1 MRVSKD
7 IPMHNRLNKMRAAAA
22 SKTSF

>member
-1 MRVSKD
+1 MRVSRD